1 MENIFG
7 IVVVVAI
14 AGFVIWKF
22 TNKDS
27 SSVEVSAPEP
37 AKAPEPAP
45 VKVKVPS
52 KTVLSKMTKKQIDE
66 LAQNDFGVV
75 LDARKNKDEMIKT
88 FQKEAKRAAEES
100 VGLEAKVDRQ
110 AKLLPRINNS
120 HFVFSCDSK
129 HGRLG

>member
-27 SSVEVSAPEP
+27 SSVEVSTPEP

-88 FQKEAKRAAEES
+88 FQKEAKRAAEYN
-100 VGLEAKVDRQ
+100 G
-110 AKLLPRINNS
+110 
-120 HFVFSCDSK
+120 
-129 HGRLG
+129 